1 MKFGIISFINF
12 FWNVN
17 RLVLR
22 SNFSKKNER
31 ENEWRKTDPKN
42 VFKRKK
48 MIRHPSII
56 HYTRVQKYSPLTD
69 RRRIPYTT
77 QYREKSLSLCPY
89 PRFRSNKGD
98 LASSFAG
105 AVIPLET
112 TSEIALP
119 PPLSLSNSPPDRP
132 RLHTVT
138 QEVSAISP
146 RMPVY
151 RLHKCYGGE
160 GRFIPSCR
168 RATYYCVY

>member
-1 MKFGIISFINF
+1 MSGEKRIQKTC
-12 FWNVN
+12 
-17 RLVLR
+17 
-22 SNFSKKNER
+22 SKE
-31 ENEWRKTDPKN
+31 
-42 VFKRKK
+42 KK
-48 MIRHPSII
+48 WFVILPLSII
-56 HYTRVQKYSPLTD
+56 HVYKNIHRTLTD

-146 RMPVY
+146 RS
-151 RLHKCYGGE
+151 RCIGCTNATRGGE
-160 GRFIPSCR
+160 VWCRFIPSCR

>member
-1 MKFGIISFINF
+1 M
-12 FWNVN
+12 
-17 RLVLR
+17 
-22 SNFSKKNER
+22 
-31 ENEWRKTDPKN
+31 
-42 VFKRKK
+42 FKRKK

-146 RMPVY
+146 RSRCIGCTNATGGRAGLYRRVAALHIIVCINPMYVY
-151 RLHKCYGGE
+151 
-160 GRFIPSCR
+160 
-168 RATYYCVY
+168 

>member
-1 MKFGIISFINF
+1 MSGEKRIQKTC
-12 FWNVN
+12 
-17 RLVLR
+17 
-22 SNFSKKNER
+22 SKE
-31 ENEWRKTDPKN
+31 
-42 VFKRKK
+42 KK
-48 MIRHPSII
+48 WFVILPLSII
-56 HYTRVQKYSPLTD
+56 HVYKNIHRTLTD

>member
-1 MKFGIISFINF
+1 MSGEKRIQKTC
-12 FWNVN
+12 
-17 RLVLR
+17 
-22 SNFSKKNER
+22 SKE
-31 ENEWRKTDPKN
+31 
-42 VFKRKK
+42 KK
-48 MIRHPSII
+48 WFVILPLSII
-56 HYTRVQKYSPLTD
+56 HVYKNIHRTLTD

-77 QYREKSLSLCPY
+77 QYREKSLSLSLCPY